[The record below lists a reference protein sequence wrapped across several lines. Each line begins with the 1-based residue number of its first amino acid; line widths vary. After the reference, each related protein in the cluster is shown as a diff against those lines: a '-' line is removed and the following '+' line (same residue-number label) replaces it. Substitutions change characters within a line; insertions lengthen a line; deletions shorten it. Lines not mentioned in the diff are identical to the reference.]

1 LIEAKV
7 GARLGE
13 FQLRAEIKGDGTTCL
28 AGKNGAGKTTLMRA
42 IAGFLSV
49 DEGYVRVGGTDV
61 TNQPVEKRGVVLVTP
76 ATHIPHLGVDSHIV
90 WGARI
95 RGVKPPGGYVSK
107 VKSDLGID
115 YAGTVGNLSRGM
127 RQRVALA
134 TALISS
140 PKAILVDE
148 AFLGLN
154 DRESFISTYRTLTK
168 GVGIDLVFSS
178 QDEEDGNLADNLF
191 VMNDGVAT
199 PKR

>member
-13 FQLRAEIKGDGTTCL
+13 FQLRAEIRGGGTTCL

-76 ATHIPHLGVDSHIV
+76 STYIPHLGVDSHIV

-95 RGVKPPGGYVSK
+95 RRVKPPGGYVSK

>member
-1 LIEAKV
+1 M
-7 GARLGE
+7 GE
-13 FQLRAEIKGDGTTCL
+13 FQLRAEIKCDGTTCL

-42 IAGFLSV
+42 IAGFLTL
-49 DEGYVRVGGTDV
+49 DDGYVRVGGTDV
-61 TNQPVEKRGVVLVTP
+61 TNRPVETRGVVLVTP
-76 ATHIPHLGVDSHIV
+76 ASYIPHLGVDSHIV
-90 WGARI
+90 WGAHI
-95 RGVKPPGGYVSK
+95 KGLKPPDGYVSK

-134 TALISS
+134 TVLISS

-168 GVGIDLVFSS
+168 EAGIDVVFSS
-178 QDEEDGNLADNLF
+178 QDEEDGNLADHLF

-199 PKR
+199 SKR